1 MKNKER
7 GNESMNRMKF
17 SAFLSLAFL
26 AAAFSVSSAA
36 ETPFYQGKTITV
48 IEGRRAGGLGSMRV
62 SIALKYLQKHMPG
75 NPVFVYQYDS
85 AGGGTGAG
93 NRIANAKPD
102 GLTIGNVGTGVYT
115 NALFGGTGVRYK
127 LSDFVFLGSASS
139 GGPYSVAIRRQL
151 GLDTIDKL
159 KDYKGLRFANRSVG
173 HTMYII
179 DRVSA
184 YLLELN
190 EPRWILGYSDDE
202 INIAV
207 ERGEADARSHNVH
220 SIVRE
225 RDHWLTGNYHFPF
238 VMKNTQGM
246 GAETNP
252 GFPQGRRTV
261 EQYADTPLKRAVL
274 ALHNGSRPGSSVFF
288 APRGIPEPALRAF
301 REGFS
306 KLWKDEEFLKEY
318 EKVTGEPA
326 DPITGEEIEQVLA
339 QIPTDPKVFEIYKQI
354 IGAGPLPSIR

>member
-1 MKNKER
+1 MVLQRQTILR
-7 GNESMNRMKF
+7 GF
-17 SAFLSLAFL
+17 F
-26 AAAFSVSSAA
+26 AALILTAAIRGGILAA

-62 SIALKYLQKHMPG
+62 SVALKHLQKHVPG
-75 NPVFVYQYDS
+75 NPVFVFQYNP
-85 AGGGTGAG
+85 AGGGTGAA
-93 NRIANAKPD
+93 NQIANAKPD
-102 GLTIGNVGTGVYT
+102 GFTIGNVGTGIYT

-127 LSDFVFLGSASS
+127 LSDFAFLGSASS
-139 GGPYSVAIRRQL
+139 GGPYSIATRRQL
-151 GLDTIDKL
+151 GLDTVEKL
-159 KDYKGLRFANRSVG
+159 RDYKGLRFANRSVG

-179 DRVSA
+179 DRMSA

-190 EPRWILGYSDDE
+190 EPRWILGYGDDE

-225 RDHWLTGNYHFPF
+225 RDHWLTGNYNFPF
-238 VMKNTQGM
+238 VMKNTQGL
-246 GAETNP
+246 GAEANP
-252 GFPQGRRTV
+252 GFPQGRPTLD
-261 EQYADTPLKRAVL
+261 QYADTPLKRAVL

-288 APRGIPEPALRAF
+288 APKGLPEPALKAL

-306 KLWKDEEFLKEY
+306 GLWKDQEFLKEY

-339 QIPTDPKVFEIYKQI
+339 QIPTDPKVFDLYKQI
-354 IGAGPLPSIR
+354 IGAGPLPSAK